1 MSTSPPSQVSHW
13 LSGLS
18 TASSK
23 VLMPAEIEGYRRAQQ
38 LAFGCAQAVAS
49 VMSPGWTEGETGQW
63 MVDWLHN
70 HGVRAHLHRPI
81 VAFGPRTCAPT
92 GQWGPARGIGAT
104 LQEND
109 VVMLDCAPVVD
120 GYTGDIA
127 YTIGVGQNPEL
138 EQAQNFLSDLRQ
150 RLVQCFSNA
159 ETVNDVYAWVDREI
173 TAAGYENAADGYPG
187 EVLGHRVYRHGPLT
201 SRISWFLPEK
211 PFGPVASW
219 HGPGF
224 LFKLIRR
231 MIEPELL
238 TPSHHGSKTGIWAI
252 EPHLRAGSFGCKF
265 EELLVVEP
273 GRAFWLDDMSQKRI
287 TIA

>member
-1 MSTSPPSQVSHW
+1 MSTNHPSHASQW

-23 VLMPAEIEGYRRAQQ
+23 LLTSTEIEGYRQAQQ
-38 LAFGCAQAVAS
+38 LAFSCAQAVTA
-49 VMSPGWTEGETGQW
+49 VMYPGWTEGQTGEW
-63 MVDWLHN
+63 MMNWLHD

-81 VAFGPRTCAPT
+81 VAFGARTCAPP
-92 GQWGPARGIGAT
+92 GQWGPARGTGAT
-104 LQEND
+104 LREDD
-109 VVMLDCAPVVD
+109 VVMLDCAPIVN

-138 EQAQNFLSDLRQ
+138 ERAQDFLSGLRL
-150 RLVQCFSNA
+150 RLAQCFSNA

-173 TAAGYENAADGYPG
+173 TTAGYENAANGYPG
-187 EVLGHRVYRHGPLT
+187 EVLGHRVYRHGALT
-201 SRISWFLPEK
+201 SRISWFLPET
-211 PFGPVASW
+211 PFGWVVSW

-224 LFKLIRR
+224 LFKLVRR

-238 TPSHHGSKTGIWAI
+238 GPSHHGSKTGIWAI
-252 EPHLRAGSFGCKF
+252 EPHLRTASFGCKF

-273 GRAFWLDDMSQKRI
+273 GRAFWLDDTSQKRMK
-287 TIA
+287 IA